1 MQIIVPLM
9 IGVLLLGLTFYWF
22 LQGGD
27 SSRKIDLSEARDALG
42 TLQSKFLPVSL
53 VDRIHDSK
61 DFAFVQEQKEPR
73 ILQLL
78 ETERKAIATYWLR
91 HTRQQVTLLM
101 SFYVKSARHSAKLA
115 ASLEIKLAFNYVAFL
130 TACNALEGLIRLRG
144 PFDAP
149 KVARRTVLVAT
160 RFCEVSE
167 KILAIAEARHAN
179 VSEAPGHQ
187 WPAGG

>member
-1 MQIIVPLM
+1 MQTIVPLI

-22 LQGGD
+22 FQGD
-27 SSRKIDLSEARDALG
+27 SSRKVDLSEARDALG
-42 TLQSKFLPVSL
+42 ALQSEFLPVSL
-53 VDRIHDSK
+53 VDRILDYN
-61 DFAFVQEQKEPR
+61 DFAFVQEQKDSR
-73 ILQLL
+73 VLHLL
-78 ETERKAIATYWLR
+78 ETERKAIAMYWLR

-115 ASLEIKLAFNYVAFL
+115 ASLEFKLAFNYLAFV
-130 TACNALEGLIRLRG
+130 TACNALEGLIWLRG

-149 KVARRTVLVAT
+149 KVARRTMIVAT

-167 KILAIAEARHAN
+167 KIVAIAEARNAD
-179 VSEAPGHQ
+179 VPEAPGHQ